1 MAINPMQ
8 RRARNSFFIGFLVAL
23 IIMACVVLF
32 LLYQIKSINEA
43 KEALEALQKQVYV
56 AADDLESGQELSF
69 YDDFKTEIVQTT
81 MDTSLIISQDD
92 FEFKDEETGEVI
104 EKYNE
109 EGVQTYKNLV
119 MKVDVPA
126 GSIVTRDMVVES
138 GNETTDTQRIQEYN
152 MIVLPSQLKNGD
164 YVDIRLSLP
173 TGQDYI
179 VLAKKKVLGTTQ
191 TGLWLKLDETEIL
204 MMNNAIVESYI
215 IPGSKLYAT
224 QYPEAGVQ
232 EAAVPTYNVSGA
244 VLDLINSDPNIS
256 ETARQELWNRYNANV
271 RVTYFEPTLA
281 TYIQEPEDRDSAVEG
296 GFQEEVESIQAA
308 RESFV
313 DSLEGTEDIGY
324 TR

>member
-109 EGVQTYKNLV
+109 DGVQIYKNLV
-119 MKVDVPA
+119 MKVNVPA

>member
-32 LLYQIKSINEA
+32 LLYQIKSLNEA

-92 FEFKDEETGEVI
+92 FEFKDEETDAVI

-109 EGVQTYKNLV
+109 DGVQIYKNLV
-119 MKVDVPA
+119 MKVNVPA

>member
-109 EGVQTYKNLV
+109 DGVQIYKNLV
-119 MKVDVPA
+119 MKVNVPA

-256 ETARQELWNRYNANV
+256 ETARQEWRY
-271 RVTYFEPTLA
+271 P
-281 TYIQEPEDRDSAVEG
+281 
-296 GFQEEVESIQAA
+296 
-308 RESFV
+308 
-313 DSLEGTEDIGY
+313 
-324 TR
+324 

>member
-1 MAINPMQ
+1 
-8 RRARNSFFIGFLVAL
+8 
-23 IIMACVVLF
+23 
-32 LLYQIKSINEA
+32 
-43 KEALEALQKQVYV
+43 
-56 AADDLESGQELSF
+56 
-69 YDDFKTEIVQTT
+69 
-81 MDTSLIISQDD
+81 
-92 FEFKDEETGEVI
+92 
-104 EKYNE
+104 
-109 EGVQTYKNLV
+109 
-119 MKVDVPA
+119 
-126 GSIVTRDMVVES
+126 
-138 GNETTDTQRIQEYN
+138 
-152 MIVLPSQLKNGD
+152 
-164 YVDIRLSLP
+164 
-173 TGQDYI
+173 
-179 VLAKKKVLGTTQ
+179 
-191 TGLWLKLDETEIL
+191 

>member
-32 LLYQIKSINEA
+32 LLYQIKSLNEA

-109 EGVQTYKNLV
+109 DGVQIYKNLV
-119 MKVDVPA
+119 MKVNVPA

>member
-32 LLYQIKSINEA
+32 LLYQIKSLNEA

-92 FEFKDEETGEVI
+92 FEFKDEETDEVI

-109 EGVQTYKNLV
+109 DGVQIYKNLV
-119 MKVDVPA
+119 MKVNVPA

>member
-92 FEFKDEETGEVI
+92 FEFKDEDTGDVI

-109 EGVQTYKNLV
+109 DGVQIYKNLV
-119 MKVDVPA
+119 MKVNVPA

>member
-92 FEFKDEETGEVI
+92 FEFKDEDTGEVI

-109 EGVQTYKNLV
+109 DGVQIYKNLV
-119 MKVDVPA
+119 MKVNVPA